1 MSVYTS
7 ACILENT
14 IVKVNYKL
22 YFLERNE
29 ILVSFF
35 LESANMNSS
44 TSPFPGK
51 YFENVFENQS
61 PFIPQTH
68 RIRAT

>member
-1 MSVYTS
+1 M
-7 ACILENT
+7 
-14 IVKVNYKL
+14 
-22 YFLERNE
+22 ERKE
-29 ILVSFF
+29 ILLLFF

-61 PFIPQTH
+61 PIIPQTH